1 MMIHVVPQVR
11 TRCTGADAA
20 EAFWYGHQHVIG
32 GPCPTELLVG
42 LVCKWSF
49 ETDEGHA
56 CFNNSL
62 GNMRGH
68 GPDGA
73 TQSLKGAN
81 EVVDG
86 KVQTGAA
93 IDAGFAAYV
102 SEPTPL
108 ENRIKSAEAIIRFL
122 GTDSDPTDGRPNRF
136 AGAWAA
142 LQTCD
147 LEEYAHQA
155 GKDVQGALAYFT
167 ATPAVYAAGLRSREA
182 RARES
187 VAAFLNKIAPEPE
200 RLPDTDPAP
209 PPSGAA

>member
-1 MMIHVVPQVR
+1 LITHVVPQVR
-11 TRCTGADAA
+11 TTCTGAEAA
-20 EAFWYGHQHVIG
+20 EAFWYAHQHVIG
-32 GPCPTELLVG
+32 GTCPIALLVA
-42 LVCKWSF
+42 LVCKWDV
-49 ETDEGHA
+49 ETAGGHD
-56 CFNNSL
+56 CFGNNL

-73 TQSLKGAN
+73 TQSLKGAD
-81 EVVDG
+81 EIIDG
-86 KVQTGAA
+86 VRKTGAA

-142 LQTCD
+142 MQTCN

-155 GKDVQGALAYFT
+155 GKDVQGPLAYFT
-167 ATPAVYAAGLRSREA
+167 ASPKVYAAGLRSREA
-182 RARES
+182 RSRLS
-187 VAAFLNKIAPEPE
+187 VNAFIDKLNATLPTEPS
-200 RLPDTDPAP
+200 P
-209 PPSGAA
+209 PPTEAA